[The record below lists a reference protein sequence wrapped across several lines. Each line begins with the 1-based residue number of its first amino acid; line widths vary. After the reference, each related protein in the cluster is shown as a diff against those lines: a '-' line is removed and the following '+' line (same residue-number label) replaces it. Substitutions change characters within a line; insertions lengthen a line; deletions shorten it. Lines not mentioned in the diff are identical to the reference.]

1 MKGRVQLW
9 VKGTGEPAVRKDAS
23 TLRTLNP
30 RTQPPLNTGCTF
42 KADNFF
48 ENERKKCGSTKN
60 IGPVGIPPPLDVGRR
75 KGQLKKKEG
84 GGGYLGGRNTT
95 HSTAQKS
102 DITQRSRSTKLALFR
117 DPFAPPRVRFGKTR
131 FTEERGVPSTQWT
144 RNKTTNEKKIVRRR
158 RSGGKDHDDQRRRQ

>member
-42 KADNFF
+42 KADKFF
-48 ENERKKCGSTKN
+48 ENERKKMWEHKEHWTSWHSS
-60 IGPVGIPPPLDVGRR
+60 PSRR
-75 KGQLKKKEG
+75 GKEKRTAQEKRG